1 MASSVSP
8 NITSYFNR
16 GPLTTT
22 FTPPTTC
29 LQTLSV
35 VSFYVEDTPKTAT
48 FYGHWFGFDD
58 AGYSCLP
65 TGTMPGTLLASPTYW
80 GTYWY
85 SPGLYCPTGWTT
97 AGELGPSWN
106 GLHVTGSTSGAIC
119 CPSSMSFYATDH
131 QCREV
136 LSEKDTIT
144 IGMSGVVVTSTL
156 ATSITIYA
164 DGIPLI
170 WEKSDLPKTTSAST
184 TPLSTQT
191 STATGAAASN
201 SPNNNRS
208 GGLSEGAK
216 IGIGI
221 GIPMAA
227 IAIGVATFFYFLKRH
242 KTAKEEPHAEIY
254 DSPRG
259 RGALSELATKENSE
273 PFELASRGDRSE
285 LPSNTPTHVHEL
297 A

>member
-1 MASSVSP
+1 MAMASASP

-35 VSFYVEDTPKTAT
+35 NSFYVGGTPTTAT
-48 FYGHWFGFDD
+48 FYGNWFGFD

-136 LSEKDTIT
+136 ISEKATIT

-156 ATSITIYA
+156 ETPITVYA

-184 TPLSTQT
+184 TSLSTQT
-191 STATGAAASN
+191 STAAGATGS
-201 SPNNNRS
+201 SSSNNNRS

-227 IAIGVATFFYFLKRH
+227 IAIGVAIFFYFLNRH

-259 RGALSELATKENSE
+259 RGVLSELAAKENSQ
-273 PFELASRGDRSE
+273 PFELGSRGDRSE
-285 LPSNTPTHVHEL
+285 LPSNTQTHVHEL

>member
-1 MASSVSP
+1 
-8 NITSYFNR
+8 
-16 GPLTTT
+16 
-22 FTPPTTC
+22 
-29 LQTLSV
+29 
-35 VSFYVEDTPKTAT
+35 
-48 FYGHWFGFDD
+48 
-58 AGYSCLP
+58 
-65 TGTMPGTLLASPTYW
+65 
-80 GTYWY
+80 
-85 SPGLYCPTGWTT
+85 
-97 AGELGPSWN
+97 
-106 GLHVTGSTSGAIC
+106 
-119 CPSSMSFYATDH
+119 MSFYATGH

-144 IGMSGVVVTSTL
+144 IETSGVVVTSTL
-156 ATSITIYA
+156 ATPITVYA
-164 DGIPLI
+164 DGIPLM

-191 STATGAAASN
+191 STATGATGSN

-227 IAIGVATFFYFLKRH
+227 IAIGVAIFFYFLRRH
-242 KTAKEEPHAEIY
+242 KAAKEEPHAELY

-259 RGALSELATKENSE
+259 PSELATKENSE
-273 PFELASRGDRSE
+273 PFELGSRGDRSE
-285 LPSNTPTHVHEL
+285 LPSNTLTHVHEL